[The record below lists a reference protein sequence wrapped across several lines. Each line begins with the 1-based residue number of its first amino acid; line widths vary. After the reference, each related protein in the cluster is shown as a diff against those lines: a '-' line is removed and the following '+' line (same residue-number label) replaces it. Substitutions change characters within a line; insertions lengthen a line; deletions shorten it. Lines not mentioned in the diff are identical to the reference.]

1 MKNWLERFK
10 DFILP
15 GSAKNKETEGEPE
28 AAPAAARTGK
38 NSVRSGSYFAGAG
51 KVRHPLGMTERQVN
65 IWSLATLAIVLLD
78 LIAFGFIAGRL
89 LFGFTERICYAFGL
103 DSVSFVNHS
112 FKQVELMIAYAVDFI
127 LGGLLVWL
135 TLGIAAVL
143 ADEAFLKIRRRH
155 ILLIVTGFAVLFLI
169 LTLISVAAGHRY
181 DSYYTY
187 RFMAPMLC
195 YAGGAAF
202 LGLASLRLDVK

>member
-1 MKNWLERFK
+1 MKKWLERFK

-15 GSAKNKETEGEPE
+15 GSAKTGEAEGEP
-28 AAPAAARTGK
+28 APAPTGK

-51 KVRHPLGMTERQVN
+51 KSKHPLGMTQRQVN
-65 IWSLATLAIVLLD
+65 AWSLATLGVVLLD

-155 ILLIVTGFAVLFLI
+155 ILLIVTAFAVLFLI

-187 RFMAPMLC
+187 RFMAPMMC